1 MREITT
7 ATKIG
12 SRKQLTGL
20 LLSAL
25 IQKGA
30 GTELAK
36 PLKKSKLGLGPQFYN
51 LNCGGL
57 QVGLPK
63 KMKTQRRSG
72 MEKPETLQE
81 FLERI
86 HLQVSKPTAC
96 LILMAYRRNY
106 WEEWITVYC

>member
-36 PLKKSKLGLGPQFYN
+36 PLKKSKRGLGPQFYN

-57 QVGLPK
+57 QVCLFFK
-63 KMKTQRRSG
+63 HCAHWFCVLLAVSLKLRLWSG
-72 MEKPETLQE
+72 
-81 FLERI
+81 
-86 HLQVSKPTAC
+86 
-96 LILMAYRRNY
+96 
-106 WEEWITVYC
+106 

>member
-57 QVGLPK
+57 QVGLFLNI
-63 KMKTQRRSG
+63 MLVGSVCS
-72 MEKPETLQE
+72 LQ
-81 FLERI
+81 
-86 HLQVSKPTAC
+86 C
-96 LILMAYRRNY
+96 L
-106 WEEWITVYC
+106 